1 MSIDVESINLYVGE
15 KEAVGFDFK
24 SSFPAIQAGE
34 TLSNIRVPAVAGL
47 TIGTPEVNATR
58 FFMGGGRGYIEI
70 GDGTTCTV
78 KATVAGTYRVVCW
91 ADFSGGATDRQI
103 ALDLVFE

>member
-1 MSIDVESINLYVGE
+1 MSIDVDTITLYVSE
-15 KEAVGFDFK
+15 KEAVGFDFN

-47 TIGTPEVNATR
+47 TIGTPAVNVAR

-70 GDGTTCTV
+70 GKGVVCTFE
-78 KATVAGTYRVVCW
+78 AAAAGTYPVTCW

-103 ALDLVFE
+103 KVNLVFE